1 MEYTATRRQRRS
13 SISPRRKANKRTSWT
28 PGSSLTPA
36 TWQDPRVLDA
46 VHLTLTLSLTLRGIL
61 LFRRKVYR
69 LHRIHYT
76 LGERGII
83 HRCIASHRIAPLP
96 PHYRRQGTTAFL
108 SCLVWLVGWLGLL
121 LTYQVENVLAVLVTT
136 IT

>member
-13 SISPRRKANKRTSWT
+13 RISPRRKANKRTSWT

-46 VHLTLTLSLTLRGIL
+46 AHLTLTLSLTLRGIL

-69 LHRIHYT
+69 LHRIIIPW
-76 LGERGII
+76 GII

-96 PHYRRQGTTAFL
+96 LHYRRQGTTAFL